1 MKTLFFSSD
10 FVIIDEWKEKEQT
23 NNYILC
29 YDLESLLELLHA
41 NNEEE
46 YIVVV
51 DFDSVAS
58 ELNKLIA
65 ANQLPKKTVVLEKV
79 PEIASGKMLI
89 AHGVKAY
96 ANSRISAANYKQMIN
111 AVANNQVWTYP
122 ELTAAL
128 ATLSYELSKT
138 SRDLLRH
145 RLSIKEIAVVYA
157 ILEGLT
163 NDAIAKKLNITVR
176 TVKAH
181 ISSIFSK
188 LHIND
193 RVSLVLLLK

>member
-41 NNEEE
+41 NDEEE